1 MRSKIF
7 TGMLVT
13 FIFSI
18 AMVNLGFADGIMIGY
33 APSHAPSVPKPL
45 PIKYHR
51 VQVAIDNQVA
61 STSIDQVFKNDSDI
75 DLEGTYIFPLPETA
89 TITEFAMYMDGKK
102 ITGEIL
108 DKDKARQQYEDIVRK
123 MKDPALLEYVGRNMF
138 KARVYPIPKHGEK
151 RIELKYQETLK
162 YDAGVCKYV
171 YPLNTEKFSPIPLEE
186 AAISVKIKSK
196 IPIKNLYS
204 PSHKIDAKIDGLN
217 ASCGYEEKNVTP
229 DKDFVLYYTVS
240 DKEMGLNLLCYRKPK
255 ENGYFLM
262 LLSPGQLEGQAIN
275 KDIIFVL
282 DTSGSMKGP
291 KLRQAKEALSF
302 CVNSLGKGDRF
313 NVIGFATN
321 IASYRN
327 GLVDVGDK
335 NIKGA
340 TEFID
345 RLSAT
350 GGTDIDSAL
359 LHALKMFTDVK
370 RPRMVVFLTDG
381 EPTAG
386 VTDTE
391 SIIKD
396 LAATNKAKA
405 RIFVFGVGLDVN
417 SHLLDKIAEDERGIS
432 EYVLPNENIEIAV
445 SSFYKKISE
454 PLISDIS
461 LDFGNIVTSDRYP
474 IVLPDIFSGSQLVL
488 LGRYDG
494 DGPAAIT
501 LTGYVN
507 AKEKKFVYEDT
518 FLNEGTS
525 NDFIPRIWATRK
537 IGYLMSQIRLKGENR
552 ELTDEVVKLS
562 KEYGIM
568 TPYTSFLVLNKEADS
583 SRWGIEES
591 MASHVMDRGESYKAG
606 MAQSLGK
613 NAIERSK
620 DIIEMKAS
628 STEARPS
635 LSTVK
640 YVGDKTF
647 YLKDKVWVDSEY
659 KDEMKPREIKYLSE
673 EYFELLKQKP
683 GLGKYFAI
691 GNKIIVVFE
700 GECYKVIEE

>member
-1 MRSKIF
+1 MRAKIF
-7 TGMLVT
+7 TGMLVI

-18 AMVNLGFADGIMIGY
+18 IMVNLGFADGMMIGY
-33 APSHAPSVPKPL
+33 IPSRPSVPKPL

-61 STSIDQVFKNDSDI
+61 STSIDQVFKNDSDT

-102 ITGEIL
+102 IIGEIL
-108 DKDKARQQYEDIVRK
+108 DKDKARQEYEDIVRK

-162 YDAGVCKYV
+162 YDAGVCNYI
-171 YPLNTEKFSPIPLEE
+171 YPLNTEKFSPVPLEE
-186 AAISVKIKSK
+186 VAISVKIKSK
-196 IPIKNLYS
+196 IAIKSLYS

-240 DKEMGLNLLCYRKPK
+240 DQEMGLNLLCYRKPK

-291 KLRQAKEALSF
+291 KLWQAKEALRF
-302 CVNSLGKGDRF
+302 CVNSLGKGDKF

-327 GLVDVGDK
+327 GLVDVDDK

-370 RPRMVVFLTDG
+370 KPRMVVFLTDG
-381 EPTAG
+381 EPTTG
-386 VTDTE
+386 VIEPE

-396 LAATNKAKA
+396 LSAANKAKA
-405 RIFVFGVGLDVN
+405 RIFVFGVGMDVN

-432 EYVLPNENIEIAV
+432 QYVLPNENIEITV

-454 PLISDIS
+454 PLISDINI
-461 LDFGNIVTSDRYP
+461 DFGKIVTSDRYP

-494 DGPAAIT
+494 DGPTAIT

-507 AKEKKFVYEDT
+507 GKEDKFVYEDT
-518 FLNEGTS
+518 FLNKGTS

-552 ELTDEVVKLS
+552 ELVDEVVKLS

-583 SRWGIEES
+583 SRWGIEKS
-591 MASHVMDRGESYKAG
+591 MASNVMDRGASYKAG
-606 MAQSLGK
+606 MEQSLGK

-620 DIIEMKAS
+620 DIVEMKAS
-628 STEARPS
+628 SIEERPS

-647 YLKDKVWVDSEY
+647 YLKDKVWMDSEY

-673 EYFELLKQKP
+673 EYFELLKQRP

>member
-7 TGMLVT
+7 SGMLVA

-18 AMVNLGFADGIMIGY
+18 AMVDLGFADGMMIGY
-33 APSHAPSVPKPL
+33 VPSKPSVPKPL

-89 TITEFAMYMDGKK
+89 SITEFAMYMDGKK

-162 YDAGVCKYV
+162 YDAGVCNYV

-186 AAISVKIKSK
+186 VAISVKIKSK
-196 IPIKNLYS
+196 IAIKNLYS
-204 PSHKIDAKIDGLN
+204 PSHKIDAKIEGLN
-217 ASCGYEEKNVTP
+217 ASCGYEEKNVRP

-240 DKEMGLNLLCYRKPK
+240 DQEMGLNLLCYRKPK

-291 KLRQAKEALSF
+291 KLWQAKEALRF
-302 CVNSLGKGDRF
+302 CVNSLGKGDKF

-321 IASYRN
+321 ISSYRN
-327 GLVDVGDK
+327 GLVDVDDK
-335 NIKGA
+335 NVKGA
-340 TEFID
+340 TEFIS

-350 GGTDIDSAL
+350 GGTDIDTAL
-359 LHALKMFTDVK
+359 LQALKMFTDMK

-381 EPTAG
+381 EPTTG
-386 VTDTE
+386 VIEPE

-396 LAATNKAKA
+396 LSAANKAKT

-417 SHLLDKIAEDERGIS
+417 SHLLDRIAEDERGIS
-432 EYVLPNENIEIAV
+432 QYVLPDENIEVAV

-454 PLISDIS
+454 PLISDINI
-461 LDFGNIVTSDRYP
+461 DFGNIVTSDRYP
-474 IVLPDIFSGSQLVL
+474 IMLPDIFSGSQLVL

-494 DGPAAIT
+494 DGPTAIT
-501 LTGYVN
+501 LTGYVSG
-507 AKEKKFVYEDT
+507 KEEKFVYEDT
-518 FLNEGTS
+518 FLKEGTS

-552 ELTDEVVKLS
+552 ELKDEVVSLS

-591 MASHVMDRGESYKAG
+591 MASHVMDRGASYKAG
-606 MAQSLGK
+606 MEQSLGK

-620 DIIEMKAS
+620 DIIEMKSS
-628 STEARPS
+628 STETKPS

-647 YLKDKVWVDSEY
+647 YLKDKVWMDSEY

-673 EYFELLKQKP
+673 EYFALLKQKT

>member
-1 MRSKIF
+1 MRAKIF
-7 TGMLVT
+7 TGMLVI

-18 AMVNLGFADGIMIGY
+18 VMVNLGFADGMMIGY
-33 APSHAPSVPKPL
+33 IPSRPSVPKPL

-61 STSIDQVFKNDSDI
+61 STSIDQVFKNDSDT

-102 ITGEIL
+102 IIGEIL
-108 DKDKARQQYEDIVRK
+108 DKDKARQEYEDIVRK

-162 YDAGVCKYV
+162 YDAGVCNYI
-171 YPLNTEKFSPIPLEE
+171 YPLNTEKFSPVPLEE
-186 AAISVKIKSK
+186 VAISVKIKSK
-196 IPIKNLYS
+196 IAIKSLYS

-240 DKEMGLNLLCYRKPK
+240 DQEMGLNLLCYRKPK

-291 KLRQAKEALSF
+291 KLWQAKEALRF
-302 CVNSLGKGDRF
+302 CVNSLGKGDKF

-327 GLVDVGDK
+327 GLVDVDDK

-370 RPRMVVFLTDG
+370 KPRMVVFLTDG
-381 EPTAG
+381 EPTTG
-386 VTDTE
+386 VIEPE

-396 LAATNKAKA
+396 LSAANKAKA
-405 RIFVFGVGLDVN
+405 RIFVFGVGMDVN

-432 EYVLPNENIEIAV
+432 QYVLPNENIEITV

-454 PLISDIS
+454 PLISDINI
-461 LDFGNIVTSDRYP
+461 DFGKIVTSDRYP

-494 DGPAAIT
+494 DGPTAIT

-507 AKEKKFVYEDT
+507 GKEDKFVYEDT

-552 ELTDEVVKLS
+552 ELVDEVVKLS

-583 SRWGIEES
+583 SRWGIEKS
-591 MASHVMDRGESYKAG
+591 MASNVMDRGASYKAG
-606 MAQSLGK
+606 MEQSLGK
-613 NAIERSK
+613 NAIETSK
-620 DIIEMKAS
+620 DIIEMKAT
-628 STEARPS
+628 STEEKPS

-647 YLKDKVWVDSEY
+647 YLKDKVWMDSEY

-673 EYFELLKQKP
+673 EYFELLKQRP